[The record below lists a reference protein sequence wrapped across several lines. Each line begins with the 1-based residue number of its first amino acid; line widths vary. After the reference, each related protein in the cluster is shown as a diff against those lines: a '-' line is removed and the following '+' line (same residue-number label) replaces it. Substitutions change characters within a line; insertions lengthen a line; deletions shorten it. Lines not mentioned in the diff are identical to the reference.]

1 MHVAAISYTPHG
13 HVAMVACERDV
24 YAVRRTRNGVELM
37 LFAWTLVTALS
48 AAPACP
54 DWTPDRARAELDAL
68 DANLRT
74 WDLAYHR
81 DGVSPIDDSIYDQ
94 ARTREAAW
102 RACFPEVGPPPANP
116 LDGAR
121 ATVASPVAQTGLAK
135 LADQGAVQTWMDARQ
150 EQDFWVQPKIDG
162 VAVTVSYTNG
172 DLALAVSRGNG
183 ERGDDWTA
191 KARRIAAVPKH
202 IEGAPAH
209 MVLQGELYWRI
220 DGHVQAKQGG
230 VNARSK
236 VAGAM
241 ARKTLDE
248 ATARAIGWFVW
259 DWPDGPARIEDR
271 LAGLARFGFADPQA
285 YSLRVADAADV
296 ARQRDAWFHAALP
309 FASDGIVIRQS
320 LRAPASQWHA
330 KPPAWAVA
338 WKYPSPRALAR
349 VVAVNFSIGRSG
361 RVTPIVHIDPV
372 RLDDHE
378 IRRVSLGSL
387 ARWKALDIR
396 PGDEISRD

>member
-1 MHVAAISYTPHG
+1 
-13 HVAMVACERDV
+13 
-24 YAVRRTRNGVELM
+24 M
-37 LFAWTLVTALS
+37 LFASLLVYALS

-54 DWTPDRARAELDAL
+54 DWTPDRARTELAAL
-68 DANLRT
+68 DANLRA

-81 DGVSPIDDSIYDQ
+81 DGVSPVDDSIYDQ
-94 ARTREAAW
+94 ARARDAAW
-102 RACFPEVGPPPANP
+102 RACFADIAPPPPDP

-121 ATVASPVAQTGLAK
+121 GKVQSPVAQTGLAK
-135 LADQGAVQTWMDARQ
+135 LADQDAVQAWMDARRGQ
-150 EQDFWVQPKIDG
+150 ELWAQPKVDG
-162 VAVTVSYTNG
+162 VAVTVSYVNG

-183 ERGDDWTA
+183 ERGEDWTA
-191 KARRIAAVPKH
+191 KARRIGAIPGH
-202 IEGAPAH
+202 IEGAPAR
-209 MVLQGELYWRI
+209 MVLQGELYWRL
-220 DGHVQAKQGG
+220 DGHVQADQGG

-241 ARKTLDE
+241 ARATLDD
-248 ATARAIGWFVW
+248 ATARSIGWFVW
-259 DWPDGPARIEDR
+259 DWPDGPERIEER

-285 YSLRVADAADV
+285 YSHRVADAGDV

-320 LRAPASQWHA
+320 LRAPASQWRA
-330 KPPAWAVA
+330 KPPAWAIA
-338 WKYPSPRALAR
+338 WKYPLAKALAR
-349 VVAVNFSIGRSG
+349 VTAIDFSIGRTG
-361 RVTPIVHIDPV
+361 RITPIVHVDPV

-396 PGDEISRD
+396 PGDEISIVLAGLTIPRFESVVRRAATRVEVEVPDPRPLAPSK